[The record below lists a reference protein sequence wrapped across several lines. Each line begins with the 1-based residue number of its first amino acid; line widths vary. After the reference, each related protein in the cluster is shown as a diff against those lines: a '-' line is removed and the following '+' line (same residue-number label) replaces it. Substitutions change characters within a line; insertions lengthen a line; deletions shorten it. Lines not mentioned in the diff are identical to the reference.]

1 MEHILQAGTLL
12 KVKED
17 GADNQAEITDMKWDS
32 SGETKTYS
40 HSGYEEFSE
49 EKSRQKEA
57 FLLDAETETRGPI
70 DHMQIVRKCE
80 R

>member
-1 MEHILQAGTLL
+1 MIMEHILQAGTLL

-49 EKSRQKEA
+49 EKSR
-57 FLLDAETETRGPI
+57 
-70 DHMQIVRKCE
+70 
-80 R
+80 